1 MTGDIIATFDVTKGT
16 QEVED
21 VLERTQVPIDI
32 LDHGEEGSQQNL
44 EHSDWLQYLASR
56 KSRTE

>member
-1 MTGDIIATFDVTKGT
+1 MTGDIITSFDITKGT

-21 VLERTQVPIDI
+21 VFEWTQVPIDI

-44 EHSDWLQYLASR
+44 EHNDWLQYLASR

>member
-1 MTGDIIATFDVTKGT
+1 MTGDIVTSFDITKGT

-21 VLERTQVPIDI
+21 VFEGTQVPIDI

-44 EHSDWLQYLASR
+44 EHEDWLQYLASR